1 MKDVFRVGGIDADK
15 LKTTAMDLR
24 GEPTKVC
31 ICGSKVWNLQVM
43 WDDDD
48 TIGMYFMNMWCPLCD
63 SVATAPIVE
72 NDNDADI

>member
-15 LKTTAMDLR
+15 LKNTAMDLR
-24 GEPTKVC
+24 GEPIKVC

-48 TIGMYFMNMWCPLCD
+48 NIGVYFMNMWCPLCD
-63 SVATAPIVE
+63 SVATAPTVE

>member
-1 MKDVFRVGGIDADK
+1 VKDVFRVGGIDTDK
-15 LKTTAMDLR
+15 LKNTAMDLR
-24 GEPTKVC
+24 GEPIKVC

-43 WDDDD
+43 WDEDD

-63 SVATAPIVE
+63 SVATAPTVE

>member
-1 MKDVFRVGGIDADK
+1 MKDVFRVGGVDTDK
-15 LKTTAMDLR
+15 LKNTAMDLR
-24 GEPTKVC
+24 GEPIKVC

-48 TIGMYFMNMWCPLCD
+48 NIGMYFMNMWCPLCD
-63 SVATAPIVE
+63 SVATAPTVE

>member
-1 MKDVFRVGGIDADK
+1 MKDVFRVGGIDTDK
-15 LKTTAMDLR
+15 LKNTAMDLR
-24 GEPTKVC
+24 GEPIKVC

-43 WDDDD
+43 WDEDD

-63 SVATAPIVE
+63 SVATAPTVE

>member
-1 MKDVFRVGGIDADK
+1 MKDVFRVGGVDTDK
-15 LKTTAMDLR
+15 LKNTAMDLR

-48 TIGMYFMNMWCPLCD
+48 NIGMYFMNMWCPLCD
-63 SVATAPIVE
+63 SVATAPTVE